1 MYASHRQR
9 NVIKYAH
16 INKKY
21 MCNQGQGR
29 VSDSQV
35 YCGHIKSSNGHP
47 VILGQKV
54 QMFPRLIKKYSMKR
68 CPLPHFGQ
76 YCDRLIRPGPSKSY
90 LALCSILS

>member
-9 NVIKYAH
+9 NVITYAH

-21 MCNQGQGR
+21 KCNQGQGR

-35 YCGHIKSSNGHP
+35 YCGHIKSSYGHP

-54 QMFPRLIKKYSMKR
+54 QMFPRLIKKFNVVWDINR
-68 CPLPHFGQ
+68 
-76 YCDRLIRPGPSKSY
+76 
-90 LALCSILS
+90 ILNETMSPAPFWAIL